1 MLANALNGNAIAED
15 GSALTSGHP
24 RVPILM
30 LFFLTIAE
38 ALLEITRHNKV

>member
-1 MLANALNGNAIAED
+1 MFANAFKGNAISED

-30 LFFLTIAE
+30 LLLLTIAE
-38 ALLEITRHNKV
+38 PLFEITRHNKV